1 MIIFKNNI
9 VIVTPFSNLKDAL
22 NYSKL
27 YKKMPEQKIINMV
40 KLKREIDKGCSY
52 GKDIDLYINKLF
64 L

>member
-1 MIIFKNNI
+1 MIIFKNNL
-9 VIVTPFSNLKDAL
+9 VIVTPFSSLKDAL

-40 KLKREIDKGCSY
+40 KLKREIDNGCSY

>member
-1 MIIFKNNI
+1 
-9 VIVTPFSNLKDAL
+9 
-22 NYSKL
+22 
-27 YKKMPEQKIINMV
+27 MPEQKIINMV